1 MVREFSLISSMA
13 TKAIL
18 AELAQAFTETTGT
31 QVSLLSIGGV
41 EAIRRI
47 RGGLSFDVALL
58 ASGAM
63 QALARDGFIDG
74 DTHFDFAASAT
85 AIAVRAGAASEAGG
99 PAAAVDEAA
108 IKDLIGQARSIGVS
122 TGPSGQSIM
131 ALLQSWGIYEAIKA
145 RIVQAPP
152 GVPVAQLI
160 ARGDVQLGFQQLSE
174 LMGQPGIQI
183 LGAVPESLLPLTIFA
198 GGLQK
203 ATLKRAEAAE
213 LMHFLASEPAASVK
227 RKYGMEPC

>member
-1 MVREFSLISSMA
+1 M
-13 TKAIL
+13 
-18 AELAQAFTETTGT
+18 
-31 QVSLLSIGGV
+31 
-41 EAIRRI
+41 
-47 RGGLSFDVALL
+47 
-58 ASGAM
+58 
-63 QALARDGFIDG
+63 
-74 DTHFDFAASAT
+74 
-85 AIAVRAGAASEAGG
+85 
-99 PAAAVDEAA
+99 
-108 IKDLIGQARSIGVS
+108 
-122 TGPSGQSIM
+122 
-131 ALLQSWGIYEAIKA
+131 
-145 RIVQAPP
+145 
-152 GVPVAQLI
+152 AQLI